1 VIPVM
6 PAVNLG
12 PHFADE
18 LLWIVAYEQVKE
30 FNTGIGCA
38 PDQSAPTRQ
47 GHTMPRVNDMIESKY
62 LKQGDVP
69 DPVIVTVSK
78 IGKINIA
85 KEGDPPDDKWAV
97 RFKEFN
103 KPMLLNST
111 NIKLLEKACGSDD
124 TDDWIGKEV
133 VVYTDESV
141 SFGGQVVGGLRIR
154 RHQAEPSRRV
164 VSSEKPLAEQDD
176 DVPW

>member
-1 VIPVM
+1 
-6 PAVNLG
+6 
-12 PHFADE
+12 
-18 LLWIVAYEQVKE
+18 
-30 FNTGIGCA
+30 
-38 PDQSAPTRQ
+38 
-47 GHTMPRVNDMIESKY
+47 MPRTTDMIESKY
-62 LKQGDVP
+62 LKQADAP

-85 KEGDPPDDKWAV
+85 KEGDPPEDKWAV
-97 RFKEFN
+97 RFKEFS

-133 VVYTDESV
+133 ILYTDDSV

-154 RHQAEPSRRV
+154 KQQAAPTRKAPTQTKGDSDA
-164 VSSEKPLAEQDD
+164 PMADMDD
-176 DVPW
+176 DIPF